1 MRNSSHPPLCW
12 VHLRLRRA
20 ISAVWRSICV
30 TEDRSGI
37 GAPFAVEKVA
47 PKRDVGM
54 VEVDHYPKLE
64 TRPVRMLVPPIGQRR
79 EIDRQLASYFQ
90 NHRPSMFRRAISN
103 FCGFYGVKRPHIQ
116 WFEYIDWGRTA
127 GRTFEDG
134 RIHLVHPENW
144 KRCRVYNSER
154 MWVQTVYHELGHYVF
169 WSDAER
175 KAEAFTLRMVR
186 GLRRSLRRA
195 RPSSNCRQRSRRGS
209 LGRRPARYRI
219 RHPSA
224 PIGCSSHNRRSEGS
238 RKRCA

>member
-1 MRNSSHPPLCW
+1 MR
-12 VHLRLRRA
+12 
-20 ISAVWRSICV
+20 I
-30 TEDRSGI
+30 
-37 GAPFAVEKVA
+37 
-47 PKRDVGM
+47 
-54 VEVDHYPKLE
+54 
-64 TRPVRMLVPPIGQRR
+64 LVPPIVQRR

-90 NHRPSMFRRAISN
+90 NHRDSTFRRAISD
-103 FCGFYGVKRPHIQ
+103 FCHFYGVKRPRIQ

-175 KAEAFTLRMVR
+175 KAEAFTLSMVR
-186 GLRRSLRRA
+186 GLRRSLRHR
-195 RPSSNCRQRSRRGS
+195 RPSLNLRQRFLRASLSRRS
-209 LGRRPARYRI
+209 ARI
-219 RHPSA
+219 RV
-224 PIGCSSHNRRSEGS
+224 RRRLSLSRFRYHTHRSDGR